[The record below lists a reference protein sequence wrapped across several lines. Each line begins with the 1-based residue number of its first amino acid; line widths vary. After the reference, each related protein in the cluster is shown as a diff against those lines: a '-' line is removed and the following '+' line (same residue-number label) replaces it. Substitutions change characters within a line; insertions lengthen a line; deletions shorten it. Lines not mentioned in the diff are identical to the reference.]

1 MNATTTLLA
10 VNRAA
15 DDDRTVVV
23 SAHGPQAP
31 HRSDLGSLSFD
42 LVGNGL
48 NPLLDAA
55 TALLNLATRVR
66 GLPDH
71 PDVDGLRLL
80 VINEIK
86 SFEQTI
92 DARDYDRATVLAARY
107 CLCSMVDEAVLGT
120 EWGNGGAW
128 SAQSLLSHFHNETW
142 GGEKVYLILARVLQ
156 EPARHR
162 EMIELLYV
170 CLRLGF
176 RGKYAVVDNGEA
188 KLDVLMDNVY
198 DVLRRLRGE
207 VPEALADVAPPQTRR
222 PRRLARWV
230 SIPTVIM
237 LSAASLIGLFL
248 WLDTRMAE
256 TLDPVR
262 QLLTAIGGST
272 Q

>member
-86 SFEQTI
+86 C
-92 DARDYDRATVLAARY
+92 DRPRRPL
-107 CLCSMVDEAVLGT
+107 LPLQH
-120 EWGNGGAW
+120 GGR
-128 SAQSLLSHFHNETW
+128 
-142 GGEKVYLILARVLQ
+142 GR
-156 EPARHR
+156 ARHR
-162 EMIELLYV
+162 MGQ
-170 CLRLGF
+170 R
-176 RGKYAVVDNGEA
+176 RGLE
-188 KLDVLMDNVY
+188 
-198 DVLRRLRGE
+198 R
-207 VPEALADVAPPQTRR
+207 PEPSEPFPQ
-222 PRRLARWV
+222 
-230 SIPTVIM
+230 
-237 LSAASLIGLFL
+237 
-248 WLDTRMAE
+248 
-256 TLDPVR
+256 
-262 QLLTAIGGST
+262 
-272 Q
+272 